1 MRRFLVK
8 ISILLMF
15 ISGILQHQ
23 LFELSWES
31 FRVIEMLHVVFS
43 VAIFLFLL
51 NGFMYKHIRYYYF
64 KKGVKSLDGWLFFAS
79 IVVVA
84 LSGVYLLFV
93 GNRGGDEAGIIS
105 YVFHLYG
112 SLALVL
118 LFFVHIVK
126 HSYFKSVATAIV
138 VIALF
143 IPQDSYADFSKFTR
157 LGATSSKDA
166 YHSEDFTNSTRCKSC
181 HGDIFKQWANSNHK
195 HMVGSNPYYMLM
207 ETLAGEDMGED
218 FRKWCMGCHN
228 PSGVLVGLDKTT
240 HLMQG
245 NIVENEIYDSEAK
258 LLQDSFHARN
268 NLRIEEG
275 VSCVLCHQIDEVSS
289 KGNASFR
296 VNLDRK
302 KYFFEDSN
310 FMAGKFLSDRLIN
323 ANPKVHKQSY
333 SKEFYKDSKYCAS
346 CHDEQHPFNGI
357 DVVSTYKEWEKSS
370 YNNPSDKTKHKS
382 CIDCHMSS
390 ATAEGIKPQSGTS
403 TDGGVF
409 KKDLKTHYFA
419 GSNYFLAGL
428 KDATTKEQI
437 INLLKTSASLDVDIN
452 GSTLNVGVTNSGAGH
467 HLPTGVAD
475 FRELWL
481 DVELRDAS
489 GNVVLSSGKLDK
501 NNELQEGS
509 RVFQKVFGD
518 ENNKRV
524 GLYFWRYKTMLKDT
538 RIPAKQRRV
547 ESFELPK
554 DLHYPLS
561 VDVKL
566 KFRIYPQ
573 WVSSAV
579 MRLYPTM
586 PNPDIIELNSISKK
600 F

>member
-8 ISILLMF
+8 IFILFMF
-15 ISGILQHQ
+15 ISGILQHS
-23 LFELSWES
+23 LFSLSWES
-31 FRVIEMLHVVFS
+31 FRTIEMLHAIFS
-43 VAIFLFLL
+43 VVIFLFFLD
-51 NGFMYKHIRYYYF
+51 GFIYRHIRYYHF
-64 KKGVKSLDGWLFFAS
+64 KKGVKSLDGWLLFVS
-79 IVVVA
+79 IAMVA
-84 LSGVYLLFV
+84 ISGIYLLFV
-93 GNRGGDEAGIIS
+93 GNRGGDEFGVLS
-105 YVFHLYG
+105 NMLHLYG
-112 SLALVL
+112 SLLLALI
-118 LFFVHIVK
+118 FFVHIIK
-126 HSYFKSVATAIV
+126 HSYFKSVLATA
-138 VIALF
+138 LLLLLM
-143 IPQDSYADFSKFTR
+143 PQDSYAEFSKFTK
-157 LGATSSKDA
+157 LKAISSKDA

-181 HGDIFKQWANSNHK
+181 HSDIFKQWANSNHK

-228 PSGVLVGLDKTT
+228 PSGLLVGLDKTT

-245 NIVENEIYDSEAK
+245 NILENEIYDSEAK
-258 LLQDSFHARN
+258 LLQDSFHSRN

-275 VSCVLCHQIDEVSS
+275 VSCVLCHQIDEVNSS
-289 KGNASFR
+289 GNASFR

-310 FMAGKFLSDRLIN
+310 FMVGRFLSDKLIN
-323 ANPKVHKQSY
+323 ANPKVHKESY

-346 CHDEQHPFNGI
+346 CHDEQHPFSGI
-357 DVVSTYKEWEKSS
+357 EVVSTYKEWEKSS

-390 ATAEGIKPQSGTS
+390 VREDGIKPQSGTS

-409 KKDLKTHYFA
+409 KKDIKTHYFA

-428 KDATTKEQI
+428 KDTKTKEQI
-437 INLLKTSASLDVDIN
+437 LNLLKTSALLDVDIN
-452 GSTLNVGVTNSGAGH
+452 GSTLNIGVTNSGAGH

-481 DVELRDAS
+481 DVELKDANA
-489 GNVVLSSGKLDK
+489 NVILSSGKLDA
-501 NNELQEGS
+501 NGELQEGS

-518 ENNKRV
+518 ENNKPV

-554 DLHYPLS
+554 NIKYPLNI
-561 VDVKL
+561 DIKL

-579 MRLYPTM
+579 KRLYPTM
-586 PNPDIIELNSISKK
+586 PNPDIVELNSLSKK
-600 F
+600 FN